1 MARLGGKLRLGV
13 AIAIIAATAACS
25 SIYRNHG
32 YVPAQEVLDE
42 IVVGLDTRDSVA
54 ETAGPPSAMGV
65 TDAGGFYYVRSR
77 TRTLGFRAPEVVE
90 REVLAVSFDNRGV
103 VRNIERFGL
112 EDGRVVTL
120 QRRVTETGVVDRVL
134 VRQLLRNLGRIGS
147 GSSQL

>member
-1 MARLGGKLRLGV
+1 M
-13 AIAIIAATAACS
+13 
-25 SIYRNHG
+25 
-32 YVPAQEVLDE
+32 
-42 IVVGLDTRDSVA
+42 
-54 ETAGPPSAMGV
+54 
-65 TDAGGFYYVRSR
+65 
-77 TRTLGFRAPEVVE
+77 
-90 REVLAVSFDNRGV
+90 LAVSFDNRGV

>member
-77 TRTLGFRAPEVVE
+77 TRTLGFRAPEVDVFG
-90 REVLAVSFDNRGV
+90 RGRGTGPPSVSGQVAFFRA
-103 VRNIERFGL
+103 
-112 EDGRVVTL
+112 
-120 QRRVTETGVVDRVL
+120 
-134 VRQLLRNLGRIGS
+134 
-147 GSSQL
+147 